1 MKFVSIG
8 AAVQDVFLSHSDAL
22 DPVKEEDG
30 SFYAELKMGGKADVD
45 QIHFST
51 GGGAT
56 NASVTFARQGL
67 ESVFIGA
74 IGNDPAGQAV
84 REDLGREGVDARLT
98 NSEKYNTGY
107 SVILLANSGER
118 TILTYRGASTHYES
132 THFDLSEFGHADW
145 LYMSNLA
152 GSMDIL
158 EKLFTQAKELG
169 TKIGWNPGKAELNQ
183 PERLKRLLPYVEV
196 LIVNKQE
203 MQKIVAGEELED
215 LVRAGSKLV
224 PVAVVSDGPNGVA
237 ATDGR
242 AYVRAGIYEDVPV
255 IDRTGAGDAF
265 GSGFV
270 CKWAQGRSLREA
282 VTFASANSTSVVS
295 HIGAKAG
302 ILKANAKVHD
312 MEMEEK
318 SYEQQTAHAMPGGYH
333 HRRLY

>member
-1 MKFVSIG
+1 MRFLAIG

-45 QIHFST
+45 QINFST

-56 NASVTFARQGL
+56 NAAVTFARQGQ
-67 ESVFIGA
+67 SSIFIGA

-84 REDLGREGVDARLT
+84 KEDLGREGVDARLT
-98 NSEKYNTGY
+98 HSDKYNTGY

-132 THFDLSEFGHADW
+132 THFDLSELGEVDW

-158 EKLFTQAKELG
+158 EKLFTQAKELNI
-169 TKIGWNPGKAELNQ
+169 KIAWNPGKAELNQ
-183 PERLKRLLPYVEV
+183 IDRLKKLLPYVEV

-203 MQKIVAGEELED
+203 MQQIVEGEELED
-215 LVRAGSKLV
+215 LARAGSKLV
-224 PVAVVSDGPNGVA
+224 PVVVVSDGPNGVA
-237 ATDGR
+237 ATDGK
-242 AYVRAGIYEDVPV
+242 AYVRAGMYEDVPV
-255 IDRTGAGDAF
+255 LDRTGAGDAF

-270 CKWAQGRSLREA
+270 CKWAQKLSLKQA

-295 HIGAKAG
+295 YIGAKKG
-302 ILKANAKVHD
+302 ILKSDAKIHD
-312 MEMEEK
+312 MQMEEK
-318 SYEQQTAHAMPGGYH
+318 Q
-333 HRRLY
+333 L

>member
-1 MKFVSIG
+1 MKFISIG

-30 SFYAELKMGGKADVD
+30 SSYAELKMGGKADVD
-45 QIHFST
+45 QINFST

-56 NASVTFARQGL
+56 NAAVTFARQGL
-67 ESVFIGA
+67 PSTFVGA
-74 IGNDPAGQAV
+74 IGKDPAGQAV
-84 REDLGREGVDARLT
+84 KDDLDREGVKAQLT
-98 NSEKYNTGY
+98 YSEKYNTGY
-107 SVILLANSGER
+107 SVVLLAGGGER

-132 THFDLSEFGHADW
+132 AHFDLAEFGQVDW

-158 EKLFTQAKELG
+158 EKLFHQAKKLG
-169 TKIGWNPGKAELNQ
+169 IKVAWNPGKAELDKI
-183 PERLKRLLPYVEV
+183 EKLKGLLPYVEV
-196 LIVNKQE
+196 LIVNKE
-203 MQKIVAGEELED
+203 EVQKIVAGKELED

-224 PVAVVSDGPNGVA
+224 PVVVVSDGPKGVG
-237 ATDGR
+237 ATDGKT
-242 AYVRAGIYEDVPV
+242 YVRAGMYEDVPV

-270 CKWAQGRSLREA
+270 CKWAQGESLKDA

-295 HIGAKAG
+295 KIGAKVG
-302 ILKANAKVHD
+302 ILGKDAKIHD

-318 SYEQQTAHAMPGGYH
+318 Q
-333 HRRLY
+333 L